1 MDPPGRF
8 LRKCADTGQWEE
20 LSKKEALNKAA
31 QAMAYAVR
39 DMAKEERERSH
50 SLPSPHSGVSPAIPS
65 QIILSRSVAH
75 ASSAAS
81 SKGDGG
87 DVGSNVASDPNNNG
101 RTDQSAD
108 HSTENPSLQRLL
120 LQLQQS
126 SNATLPTN
134 QNSTRSMPVVSLNGL
149 AQLLAD
155 TDAQLQ
161 QNQQRQGQLLL
172 YLTGQRQLQLQPQ
185 TQLASALLPPT
196 LSTPSP
202 SLSAQSQGALL
213 PHYDILRRDSPS
225 SLLQQGSYGT
235 GDGITSTV

>member
-50 SLPSPHSGVSPAIPS
+50 SLPSPHSGVSRAIPS
-65 QIILSRSVAH
+65 QITLSRSVAH

-81 SKGDGG
+81 SKRDGG

-161 QNQQRQGQLLL
+161 QNQQRQRQLLL
-172 YLTGQRQLQLQPQ
+172 YLTGQRQFQLKPQ
-185 TQLASALLPPT
+185 TQLASALLPPD

-202 SLSAQSQGALL
+202 SSLSAQSQGALL
-213 PHYDILRRDSPS
+213 SHYGILRRDSPS
-225 SLLQQGSYGT
+225 SLLKGS
-235 GDGITSTV
+235 